1 MRWWGSY
8 VTRWGGQSRSRMIN
22 SWRNLPANSMSTW
35 LMRCTLLWARY
46 QTHTFIYSLWGHLLT
61 FLFYPYF
68 LNRFI
73 LQMLLRATQ
82 ITSSY
87 TVLSSH
93 ILPERHSLLGI
104 TSRLH
109 ITGKRY
115 NNNALKL
122 IAKKINNQEDLCKK
136 KNRIRVTDNYLPDRF
151 NYLSECHIKTGLYLS
166 IILKNIY
173 NNVMFECFSFVSS
186 SGHKSHCSTE

>member
-1 MRWWGSY
+1 M
-8 VTRWGGQSRSRMIN
+8 
-22 SWRNLPANSMSTW
+22 
-35 LMRCTLLWARY
+35 
-46 QTHTFIYSLWGHLLT
+46 T

-136 KNRIRVTDNYLPDRF
+136 NRIRLTDNYLLDRF
-151 NYLSECHIKTGLYLS
+151 NRLGYVCLLFSRIFIIMLCLNVFLLFRQVDTSHIAAL
-166 IILKNIY
+166 
-173 NNVMFECFSFVSS
+173 NNDNGC
-186 SGHKSHCSTE
+186 

>member
-1 MRWWGSY
+1 M
-8 VTRWGGQSRSRMIN
+8 
-22 SWRNLPANSMSTW
+22 
-35 LMRCTLLWARY
+35 
-46 QTHTFIYSLWGHLLT
+46 T

-73 LQMLLRATQ
+73 VQMLLRATQ

-104 TSRLH
+104 MSRLH

-122 IAKKINNQEDLCKK
+122 IAKKKIEIIRKICVK
-136 KNRIRVTDNYLPDRF
+136 KNRTRLTDNYVMLC
-151 NYLSECHIKTGLYLS
+151 LSV
-166 IILKNIY
+166 ILKNIY

>member
-1 MRWWGSY
+1 M
-8 VTRWGGQSRSRMIN
+8 
-22 SWRNLPANSMSTW
+22 
-35 LMRCTLLWARY
+35 
-46 QTHTFIYSLWGHLLT
+46 T

-151 NYLSECHIKTGLYLS
+151 NYLSECHIKTGYICLLFS
-166 IILKNIY
+166 RIFIIMLCLNVFLLFRQVDTSHIAAL
-173 NNVMFECFSFVSS
+173 NNDNGC
-186 SGHKSHCSTE
+186 